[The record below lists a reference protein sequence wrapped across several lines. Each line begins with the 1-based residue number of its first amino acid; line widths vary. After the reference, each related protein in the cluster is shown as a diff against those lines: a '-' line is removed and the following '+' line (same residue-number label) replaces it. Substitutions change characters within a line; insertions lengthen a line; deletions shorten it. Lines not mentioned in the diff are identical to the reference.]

1 MAVQI
6 RKQDK
11 TVEAALRRIAGVLI
25 GEAIAAIDAV
35 DMPFDRRVHEVRQAT
50 KKLRALIR
58 LVRPAFDRFA
68 LVNASLRDLARSL
81 SGARDAQVMIDT
93 VDDLFE
99 DHPDELAGI
108 DLEAIRSALAPQPAV
123 ADDQIALADARTQ
136 LVTLRAEARRW
147 SLGQEGWA
155 AVEGGLRAT
164 YRKARRLMRKL
175 ERHGDA
181 GTSHDWRKHV
191 KYHGQHIRLIEAMAP
206 DALHDRAHRL
216 HKLGDLLGRRHDLDV
231 LVLAMA
237 AHPETFGGIAAARRI
252 DALVRHR
259 IRRLDKRARKL
270 GEPLFERTPGRMMRH
285 WAAEWRD
292 WREDEARV
300 AELAS

>member
-1 MAVQI
+1 MAVHF

-11 TVEAALRRIAGVLI
+11 TVEAALRRIAGLLI
-25 GEAIAAIDAV
+25 GEGIAAIDAA

-58 LVRPAFDRFA
+58 LVRPDFDRFDA
-68 LVNASLRDLARSL
+68 VNATLRDLARSL

-108 DLEAIRSALAPQPAV
+108 DLEAIRIALAPQPAV
-123 ADDQIALADARTQ
+123 AGDGAMLADVRKQ
-136 LVTLRAEARRW
+136 LVTLRAASRRW
-147 SLGQEGWA
+147 TLGREGWVA
-155 AVEGGLRAT
+155 IEGGLRAT
-164 YRKARRLMRKL
+164 YRKARRLMRQA

-181 GTSHDWRKHV
+181 GASHDWRKHV

-206 DALHDRAHRL
+206 DGLHDRAHRL

-231 LVLAMA
+231 LVATMA
-237 AHPETFGGIAAARRI
+237 AHPEHFGGIAAARRI

-270 GEPLFERTPGRMMRH
+270 GEPLFERKPGRMIRH

-292 WREDEARV
+292 WREDEALV
-300 AELAS
+300 AVPA